1 MSIHPSRQ
9 AYVEEQQDEGVD
21 INNIPL
27 DRNYAIPSNTA
38 GGHSQQAAAVF
49 GEFARKRKAA
59 SLAVPTDDKRVRQ
72 ELRSRGEPITLF
84 GERPE
89 DRRDRL
95 RELLY
100 REQEGGA
107 DGEDDSMRDADEE
120 AGEGDDEEEGEF
132 YTQGSDA
139 LLEARKDMARYTL
152 PRAKQRIAHQRLESA
167 IPVQTHVR
175 HRKAIKE
182 RLGGFELFGSQI
194 ASERPMSIVRFAP
207 NGETVACGD
216 WAGSVKLLDVPNLET
231 KAVLRGHKQ
240 MVGGLSWYPG
250 ATLPSSSVSSES
262 LNLASSGQEGDIH
275 LWSLTQDTPISM
287 LSGHSARVCRT
298 EFHPSGKYLASASY
312 DTTWRLWDVA
322 TTTELLLQEGHS
334 KEVYT
339 VAFNTDGSLIASAGL
354 DSIGRVW
361 DLRTGRTVMLLEGH
375 VAPIHA
381 ADWGTDGV
389 RVMTGSADGFAK
401 CWDLRAVRE
410 TASLGAHRGGVTDLR
425 WFKGTDGPLSA
436 PVATSQNETESKDVK
451 MSNGDTDTNTNEED
465 ASAPQG
471 KSLSPETPKKAGT
484 FLVTA
489 GFDKAVNVWS
499 ADDWALCKSLTGH
512 DGTVLAAD
520 VSADSKWIV
529 SCGRDRTVKLWARD
543 DMEGI

>member
-9 AYVEEQQDEGVD
+9 AYVEEEEADAGID
-21 INNIPL
+21 INSIPI
-27 DRNYAIPSNTA
+27 DRNHAIPSSGGRHANT
-38 GGHSQQAAAVF
+38 VLND
-49 GEFARKRKAA
+49 FARKRKAA
-59 SLAVPTDDKRVRQ
+59 ALAVPTDDKRVRL
-72 ELRSRGEPITLF
+72 ELRQRGEPITLF

-95 RELLY
+95 RGLLLQ
-100 REQEGGA
+100 EQEGG
-107 DGEDDSMRDADEE
+107 DGEVPDEDAQMRDMFDEDE
-120 AGEGDDEEEGEF
+120 DEEEGEF

-139 LLEARKDMARYTL
+139 LLEARKEMAKFSL
-152 PRAKQRIAHQRLESA
+152 PRAKKRIQHQRLEST
-167 IPVQTHVR
+167 IPVQTHVKF
-175 HRKAIKE
+175 RKAVKE

-207 NGETVACGD
+207 NCEMMACGD
-216 WAGSVKLLDVPNLET
+216 WAGSIKLLDVPNLET

-250 ATLPSSSVSSES
+250 ATLPDSGVSSES
-262 LNLASSGQEGDIH
+262 VNLASAGGEGDIH
-275 LWSLTQDTPISM
+275 LWSLDQDTPIST
-287 LSGHSARVCRT
+287 LSGHAARVCRT
-298 EFHPSGKYLASASY
+298 EFHPSGQYIASASY

-334 KEVYT
+334 KEVFT
-339 VAFNTDGSLIASAGL
+339 VAFNVDGSLIVSAGL

-361 DLRTGRTVMLLEGH
+361 DLRTGRTAMLLEGH

-381 ADWGTDGV
+381 ADWSVDGY
-389 RVMTGSADGFAK
+389 RVLTGSADGFAK
-401 CWDLRAVRE
+401 CWDLRSLRE
-410 TASLGAHRGGVTDLR
+410 TASIGAHKGGVTDLR
-425 WFKGTDGPLSA
+425 WFKGTDGPLSGQTA
-436 PVATSQNETESKDVK
+436 ERKAVKDVT
-451 MSNGDTDTNTNEED
+451 MTNGGDDED
-465 ASAPQG
+465 AEDVEGGRSR
-471 KSLSPETPKKAGT
+471 EPKKAGT
-484 FLVTA
+484 YIVSS

-520 VSADSKWIV
+520 VTQDSKWIA

>member
-1 MSIHPSRQ
+1 M
-9 AYVEEQQDEGVD
+9 AA
-21 INNIPL
+21 L
-27 DRNYAIPSNTA
+27 DRNYAIPSTSA
-38 GGHSQQAAAVF
+38 GGTSQQAAAVF

-59 SLAVPTDDKRVRQ
+59 SIAVPTDDKRVRV

-95 RELLY
+95 RDLLY
-100 REQEGGA
+100 REQEGD
-107 DGEDDSMRDADEE
+107 DGDDAEMRDATEE
-120 AGEGDDEEEGEF
+120 PGEGADEEEGEF

-139 LLEARKDMARYTL
+139 LLEARKEIARYTL
-152 PRAKQRIAHQRLESA
+152 PRAKQRIAHQRLDSA

-182 RLGGFELFGSQI
+182 RLSGFDLFGSQI
-194 ASERPMSIVRFAP
+194 ASERPMSVVRFAP
-207 NGETVACGD
+207 NGEMLACGD
-216 WAGSVKLLDVPNLET
+216 WNGSVKLLDVPNLDT
-231 KAVLRGHKQ
+231 KAVLRGHRQ

-250 ATLPSSSVSSES
+250 ATLSES
-262 LNLASSGQEGDIH
+262 GVSADSMNLASSGQEGDIH
-275 LWSLTQDTPISM
+275 LWSLTQDTPIST

-339 VAFNTDGSLIASAGL
+339 VAFNGDGSLIASAGL

-375 VAPIHA
+375 VQPIHA

-410 TASLGAHRGGVTDLR
+410 TASIGAHKGGVTDLR
-425 WFKGTDGPLSA
+425 WFKGTDGPLSTPA
-436 PVATSQNETESKDVK
+436 DETKDVT
-451 MSNGDTDTNTNEED
+451 MTNGDHDDAETPATEER
-465 ASAPQG
+465 
-471 KSLSPETPKKAGT
+471 LPKKAGT

-489 GFDKAVNVWS
+489 GFDKAVNVFS

-512 DGTVLAAD
+512 DGSVLSTD
-520 VSADSKWIV
+520 VTAQGNWIA

-543 DMEGI
+543 DMQGM